1 MNIKWSRLSS
11 LGMAVSKVF
20 KGSIA
25 FVQKEKADTMSIGK
39 LAIKN
44 VLKSSDNNESKLLKF
59 KFSKNIQLFI

>member
-1 MNIKWSRLSS
+1 
-11 LGMAVSKVF
+11 MAVSKVF

-44 VLKSSDNNESKLLKF
+44 VLKSSDNNESKFLKF